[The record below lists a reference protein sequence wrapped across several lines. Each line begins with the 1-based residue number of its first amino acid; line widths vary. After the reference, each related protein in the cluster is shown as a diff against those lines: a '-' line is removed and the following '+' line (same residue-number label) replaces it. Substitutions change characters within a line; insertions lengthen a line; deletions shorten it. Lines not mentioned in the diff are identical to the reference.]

1 MFHEI
6 GEIKNTIICGDA
18 LFELKKFPDE
28 SIDCIITS
36 PPYWGLRDYGK
47 DTKTIWNGDKNCE
60 HQFGEKIL
68 RKYHKAGETNPG
80 KEGYTKNAGAWGQT
94 SGQFCQQCGAWYGQL
109 GLEPTLDL
117 YIEHLLRITAELK
130 RVLKKSGV
138 IFINFGT
145 SYSNGKAKIVIK
157 EWYD

>member
-1 MFHEI
+1 TF
-6 GEIKNTIICGDA
+6 
-18 LFELKKFPDE
+18 
-28 SIDCIITS
+28 
-36 PPYWGLRDYGK
+36 
-47 DTKTIWNGDKNCE
+47 
-60 HQFGEKIL
+60 
-68 RKYHKAGETNPG
+68 
-80 KEGYTKNAGAWGQT
+80 
-94 SGQFCQQCGAWYGQL
+94 SGFCQKCGAWYGQL